1 MLRFLQVLFLL
12 SLFSVPKLVAQTCK
26 ITVSGLRNDQGQVT
40 MYVFD
45 NATGFPEERER
56 ASQVVSE
63 TISNKESV
71 FVLQVTPGD
80 YAVTFL
86 HDENL
91 DGEMQYSWIGM
102 PTEGFGFSNDP
113 KVKLSAPSFDVCR
126 FRVTKDGC
134 ALTVKAKYF

>member
-1 MLRFLQVLFLL
+1 MLRLLFAMTFPVIVGSVEL
-12 SLFSVPKLVAQTCK
+12 SAQNCK
-26 ITVSGLRNDQGQVT
+26 ITVSGLRNDKGQVT

-45 NATGFPEERER
+45 NAIGFPEERER

-113 KVKLSAPSFDVCR
+113 RVKLSAPSFDACR